1 MKHFLLFVL
10 INLPFLAFS
19 QFSATFDSSELP
31 ETWIGD
37 RSSFTIINGVLTL
50 QSQLSAGEKS
60 KQVQL
65 AHPYFIS
72 SSQKEWSFYVQLDT
86 KPTNSNYIKIF
97 PQSSDASTLNGF
109 YIRI

>member
-31 ETWIGD
+31 ETWVGD

-60 KQVQL
+60 KQV
-65 AHPYFIS
+65 
-72 SSQKEWSFYVQLDT
+72 
-86 KPTNSNYIKIF
+86 
-97 PQSSDASTLNGF
+97 
-109 YIRI
+109 